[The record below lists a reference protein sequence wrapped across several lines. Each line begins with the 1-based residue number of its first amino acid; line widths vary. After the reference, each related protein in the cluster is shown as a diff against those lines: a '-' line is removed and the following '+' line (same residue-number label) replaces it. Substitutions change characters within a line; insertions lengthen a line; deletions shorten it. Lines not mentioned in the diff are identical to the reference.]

1 VRLAEG
7 TLVDGR
13 YRFVRRLGSGGM
25 ADVWLADDTELSRK
39 VALKVLHERFAQDS
53 QFVERFRREAAAAAG
68 LQHPNVV
75 GVFDRGEFDG
85 SYYIAMEYVEGS
97 SLKELIDR
105 GLSVPQAVEIAR
117 QILAAVRF
125 AHEHGIVHRDIKP
138 HNVIVDPA
146 GRVRVLD
153 FGIARAGASEI
164 TQTGSVMGTAQYLS
178 PEQAQGLEVT
188 PASDIYSVGVV
199 LYEMLTGRVPFE
211 GDSAVAV
218 ALKQVSEQAMP
229 PSALNPAVPPAL
241 DRVVLRALAKDP
253 GNRFAS
259 AEEFSRALDAAEAD
273 PTGAGLSD
281 TAMFGAVAVP
291 DQAEAAA
298 AAEEERRRR
307 RRRWAVAGVVA
318 ALLAAVA
325 VFALTRPDRVNVPS
339 VLDRDV
345 DRAEVILEDAGFEV
359 AVEEVA
365 NEAPRDT
372 VLEQDPR
379 AGEEADEG
387 STVTLTVSTGPGQG
401 EVPDVVGLPV
411 REATLDLR
419 DAGFEVEEEREAS
432 DSVDAGLVISTDPRP
447 GEEAK
452 MGSTVT
458 IVVSSGRELVTVPD
472 VLNQSESSA
481 RGELARAG
489 FVVNV
494 ETEESDFEEGTVIEQ
509 DPGAGSRIEEGSQ
522 VTIVVSRG
530 PGDVSVPNVVGQR
543 QESAEARLAGLGFDV
558 RVTTRDTES
567 QSEDGRVLDQS
578 PSAGTSLPP
587 NSDVTIVVGRFVE
600 PDEPAEPSEPEAP
613 PPGDEPVVVP

>member
-1 VRLAEG
+1 MRLADG

-13 YRFVRRLGSGGM
+13 YRLVRRLGSGGM
-25 ADVWLADDTELSRK
+25 ADVWLAEDTELSRN
-39 VALKVLHERFAQDS
+39 VAIKVLHERFAQDA
-53 QFVERFRREAAAAAG
+53 QFVERFRREAANAAG

-105 GLSVPQAVEIAR
+105 GLSVPQAIEIAR

-188 PASDIYSVGVV
+188 PASDLYSVGVV
-199 LYEMLTGRVPFE
+199 LYEMLTSRVPFE

-218 ALKQVSEQAMP
+218 AMKQVSEQPAP
-229 PSALNPAVPPAL
+229 PSAHNPGVPPAL

-253 GNRFAS
+253 ANRFAS
-259 AEEFSRALDAAEAD
+259 AEEFSAALDAAEAD
-273 PTGAGLSD
+273 PTGAVSD

-291 DQAEAAA
+291 ADAEAA

-307 RRRWAVAGVVA
+307 RRRWIIAGVLL
-318 ALLAAVA
+318 ALLAALA
-325 VFALTRPDRVNVPS
+325 IFALTRPDRVNVPS
-339 VLDRDV
+339 VLERDV
-345 DRAEVILEDAGFEV
+345 DRAELILEEAGFEV
-359 AVEEVA
+359 AIEEVA
-365 NEAPRDT
+365 SDNPRDL

-387 STVTLTVSTGPGQG
+387 STVTLTVSTGPGEG

-411 REATLDLR
+411 REATAELR
-419 DAGFEVEEEREAS
+419 DAGFRVEEERESS
-432 DSVDAGLVISTDPRP
+432 DSVDPGDVISTDPRP

-452 MGSTVT
+452 MGSIVTVT
-458 IVVSSGRELVTVPD
+458 VSSGAEVVTVPD
-472 VLNQSESSA
+472 VLGVSESLA
-481 RGELARAG
+481 RGELERAG
-489 FVVNV
+489 FVVNA
-494 ETEESDFEEGTVIEQ
+494 ETEESDAPEGTVIEQ
-509 DPGAGSRIEEGSQ
+509 DPGGGSRVEEGSQ

-530 PGDVSVPNVVGQR
+530 PGDVSVPNVVGQS
-543 QESAEARLAGLGFDV
+543 QESASARLAALGLDV
-558 RVTTRDTES
+558 RITTRDTDSE
-567 QSEDGRVLDQS
+567 SEDGRVLDQS
-578 PSAGTSLPP
+578 PEAGTDLPP
-587 NSDVTIVVGRFVE
+587 GSEVTIVVGSFVE
-600 PDEPAEPSEPEAP
+600 PEEPIEPEP
-613 PPGDEPVVVP
+613 TEPEPGVTTP

>member
-1 VRLAEG
+1 MKLAEG

-13 YRFVRRLGSGGM
+13 YRFARRLGSGGM
-25 ADVWLADDTELSRK
+25 ADVWLAEDTELSRN
-39 VALKVLHERFAQDS
+39 VAIKVLHDRFAQDA
-53 QFVERFRREAAAAAG
+53 QFVERFRREAANAAG

-97 SLKELIDR
+97 SLKQLIDR
-105 GLSVPQAVEIAR
+105 GLSVPQAIEIAR

-218 ALKQVSEQAMP
+218 ALKQVSEQPSP
-229 PSALNPAVPPAL
+229 PSSLNPAVPRAL
-241 DRVVLRALAKDP
+241 DLVVLRALAKEP

-273 PTGAGLSD
+273 PTGAVSD

-291 DQAEAAA
+291 ADAEAAA
-298 AAEEERRRR
+298 EQERSRK
-307 RRRWAVAGVVA
+307 RRRWIIATVLA
-318 ALLAAVA
+318 ALLAALA
-325 VFALTRPDRVNVPS
+325 IFALTRPDQVNVPS

-345 DRAEVILEDAGFEV
+345 DRAELVLEDAGFEV
-359 AVEEVA
+359 AVEPVA
-365 NEAPRDT
+365 NPAPRDT

-387 STVTLTVSTGPGQG
+387 STVTLTVSTGPGEG
-401 EVPDVVGLPV
+401 EIPDVVGLPV
-411 REATLDLR
+411 REATLELR
-419 DAGFEVEEEREAS
+419 DAGFQVEEKRQSS
-432 DSVDAGLVISTDPRP
+432 DSVDAGSVISTDPRP
-447 GEEAK
+447 GESAK

-458 IVVSSGRELVTVPD
+458 VLVSRGVKLVTVPN
-472 VLNQSESSA
+472 VLGQPESSA
-481 RGELARAG
+481 RSTLEGEG
-489 FVVNV
+489 FVVNA
-494 ETEESDFEEGTVIEQ
+494 ETEESDAEEGTVISQ
-509 DPGAGSRIEEGSQ
+509 DPGGGRVEEGSQ
-522 VTIVVSRG
+522 VTIVISRG

-543 QESAEARLAGLGFDV
+543 QESAAARLAGLGFDV
-558 RVTTRDTES
+558 RVVSRDTDSE
-567 QSEDGRVLDQS
+567 SEDGRVLDQS
-578 PSAGTSLPP
+578 PSAGTDLPP
-587 NSDVTIVVGRFVE
+587 DSEVTIVVGSFVE
-600 PDEPAEPSEPEAP
+600 PEEPLEAEPTDPETDVTP
-613 PPGDEPVVVP
+613 